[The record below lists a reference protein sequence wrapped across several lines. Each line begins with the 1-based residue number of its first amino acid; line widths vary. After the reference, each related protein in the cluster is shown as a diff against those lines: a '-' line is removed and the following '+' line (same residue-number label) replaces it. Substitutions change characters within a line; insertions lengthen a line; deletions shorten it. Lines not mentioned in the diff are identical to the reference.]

1 MRQEPPDPR
10 EEQYQTWIG
19 QGVRLEIVAT
29 ELQDGCWNLAVI
41 NERGVWSIWYEFF
54 PTAEM
59 AFEVARRAIEEEGI
73 EEFVRIEEFECLD
86 ESHG

>member
-1 MRQEPPDPR
+1 MSQEPPNPR
-10 EEQYQTWIG
+10 EERYQSWTG

-29 ELQDGCWNLAVI
+29 ELQDGCWTLAVI

-54 PTAEM
+54 PTAET